1 MSFTSPFKLELA
13 VHYAVKHIKDFYIFI
28 DTEAPKSV
36 GLHRWNK
43 MPPSLHRNAQPTC
56 MIALWPKLVTTT
68 ICNQSQT
75 VKKSNAITRQPLVFH
90 SHVELAILFLL

>member
-13 VHYAVKHIKDFYIFI
+13 VHYAVKHMKDFYIFI

-43 MPPSLHRNAQPTC
+43 MPPSLHRNAQP
-56 MIALWPKLVTTT
+56 A
-68 ICNQSQT
+68 
-75 VKKSNAITRQPLVFH
+75 
-90 SHVELAILFLL
+90 